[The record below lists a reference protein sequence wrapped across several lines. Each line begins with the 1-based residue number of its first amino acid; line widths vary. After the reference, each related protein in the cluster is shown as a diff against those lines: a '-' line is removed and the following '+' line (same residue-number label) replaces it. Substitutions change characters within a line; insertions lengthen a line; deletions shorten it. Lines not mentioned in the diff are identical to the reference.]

1 MKIRLLSLALVIVAG
16 CHTSAIPFVHHKPEN
31 NGLPED
37 DLRAL
42 ALEIEQAVEK
52 GDRDVAITGRGSITL
67 NDEII
72 QQAIRTRIIRSA
84 LVREMRASEFVC
96 EKENGMLYILRSKKY
111 KQATS
116 SRDRDRNA
124 GIVMSENSDRWALY
138 EGIVKSNRLPAGSLN
153 AIQRAFYEARMQC
166 AGNAASVVPEK

>member
-1 MKIRLLSLALVIVAG
+1 VKIRWLSLSLVTLAG
-16 CHTSAIPFVHHKPEN
+16 CLTAANPFVHHKPEN
-31 NGLPED
+31 SGLPAD

-52 GDRDVAITGRGSITL
+52 GDRGAVITNRGSITL

-84 LVREMRASEFVC
+84 LVKEMLASEFVC

-124 GIVMSENSDRWALY
+124 GIVMSENNDRWALY
-138 EGIVKSNRLPAGSLN
+138 EGIVKANKLPAGSLN

-166 AGNAASVVPEK
+166 SGNASSASPEK